1 MSDDMAEM
9 AKTGGGV
16 GGALLA
22 LAMVLQRAFKRP
34 AVKDTATTEALKSMA
49 SAIGDLSEK
58 ISVLIERLA
67 NQAESHDDLKDTV
80 REQAERIHALELKF
94 ERMEALMGA
103 K

>member
-1 MSDDMAEM
+1 MAEM

-22 LAMVLQRAFKRP
+22 LAMVLQRIFKRSAP
-34 AVKDTATTEALKSMA
+34 VRDTATAEALKSMA

-67 NQAESHDDLKDTV
+67 NQAESHDDLKETV
-80 REQAERIHALELKF
+80 REQAERLHQLELKV
-94 ERMEALMGA
+94 ERLTVSR
-103 K
+103 